1 MRIAQVA
8 TLATPVRR
16 DDSGS
21 IETMVWLLTRELV
34 ALGHEVTVFAAPG
47 SEVAGRL
54 VSPLPGTY
62 ATDGAPEEWFYCE
75 WANLCAAVAAADQF
89 DVIHSHAYLWGLP
102 LGPLSPTP
110 LVHTLHT
117 RVDDG
122 QVAMRR
128 LQPDAIIT
136 GISDYQ
142 WSDWPGW
149 PPIAVVR
156 HGIDMP
162 GIEMALPPTEVPA
175 EPYLLWLGRFL
186 PDKGALEAIEVSR
199 RLGLSLRLAGPA
211 NAWFDEVV
219 RPQVDGKRVRYE
231 GWVTGDHKHRLLAGA
246 AALVYPVSTLEP
258 FGLVLAEAIVRGTPV
273 AAYAVGAVPE
283 LLEDGVT
290 GCAVEDPAALSEA
303 VTSCLRLDRRA
314 VAARGR
320 ERFSAARMAREY
332 AKVFAGVGR

>member
-1 MRIAQVA
+1 VA

-21 IETMVWLLTRELV
+21 IETMVWVLTRELV
-34 ALGHEVTVFAAPG
+34 ALGHEVTVFATPG

-54 VSPLPGTY
+54 VSPVPGTY
-62 ATDGAPEEWFYCE
+62 AVDGAPSEWFYCE
-75 WANLCAAVAAADQF
+75 WANLCAAVTAAGEF
-89 DVIHSHAYLWGLP
+89 DVIHSHAYLWSLP
-102 LGPLSPTP
+102 LEPLSPTP

-117 RVDDG
+117 RVGDG

-128 LQPDAIIT
+128 LHPAAVIT

-142 WSDWPGW
+142 WSDWPDW
-149 PPIAVVR
+149 PPTAVVR
-156 HGIDMP
+156 HGIDVD
-162 GIEMALPPTEVPA
+162 LPPPQVPV

-186 PDKGALEAIEVSR
+186 PDKGALEAIEAA
-199 RLGLSLRLAGPA
+199 RLLDLPLRLAGPA
-211 NAWFDEVV
+211 NAWFHEVV
-219 RPQVDGKRVRYE
+219 RPHVDGDRVRYE
-231 GWVTGDHKHRLLAGA
+231 GWVTGEHKHRLLAGA

-258 FGLVLAEAIVRGTPV
+258 FGLVLAEAVVRGTPV

-290 GCAVEDPAALSEA
+290 GCAVQDPRDLAL
-303 VTSCLRLDRRA
+303 A
-314 VAARGR
+314 VAACLHLDRQVVAGRGR

-332 AKVFAGVGR
+332 AGVFAAVAR

>member
-1 MRIAQVA
+1 MA

-47 SEVAGRL
+47 SQVAGRL

-62 ATDGAPEEWFYCE
+62 ATDGAPEDWFYCE
-75 WANLCAAVAAADQF
+75 WANLCAAVAAAGEF

-128 LQPDAIIT
+128 LQPDAVVT

-142 WSDWPGW
+142 WSDWPDW
-149 PPIAVVR
+149 SPAAVVR
-156 HGIDMP
+156 HGIDV
-162 GIEMALPPTEVPA
+162 ALPPPEVPD

-186 PDKGALEAIEVSR
+186 PDKGPLAAVEAAR
-199 RLGLSLRLAGPA
+199 TLDLPLRLAGPA
-211 NAWFDEVV
+211 NGWFEGVV
-219 RPQVDGKRVRYE
+219 RPHVDGDRVRYE
-231 GWVTGDHKHRLLAGA
+231 GWVTGEHKHRLLHGA

-283 LLEDGVT
+283 LLEQGVT
-290 GCAVEDPAALSEA
+290 GCAVQDPGELSEA
-303 VTSCLRLDRRA
+303 VGACLRLDRRA

-320 ERFSAARMAREY
+320 ERFSATRMAQEY
-332 AKVFAGVGR
+332 ADVFARVTR